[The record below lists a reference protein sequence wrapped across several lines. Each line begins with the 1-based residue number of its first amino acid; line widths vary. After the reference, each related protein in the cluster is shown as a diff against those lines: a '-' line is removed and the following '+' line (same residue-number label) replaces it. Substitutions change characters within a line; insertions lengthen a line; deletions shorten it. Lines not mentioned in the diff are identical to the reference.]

1 MRKAVASVLLIGLAL
16 SAGCFGAFRQGGQS
30 RTGQDIQ
37 RIGEEAEW
45 LVDYMEGR
53 LAVAEDSRLLEL
65 HKGLLAETNFDARR
79 QRIALLKAQ
88 GCLAENNKG
97 RLELRACEGLSTA
110 ADRNEAQQLLAD
122 ENKDRKTVYKRI
134 AEGHKDGRISVS
146 RVERIYVLKRLS
158 HAAPGQV
165 FQLPREEE
173 DLEAL
178 RAMGVIQRLGGHG
191 AGDAWV
197 IIP

>member
-1 MRKAVASVLLIGLAL
+1 MRKAMTGALLVGLAL
-16 SAGCFGAFRQGGQS
+16 SAGCFGAFRQGAQS
-30 RTGQDIQ
+30 RTDQDIQ

-45 LVDYMEGR
+45 VVDYMEGR
-53 LAVAEDSRLLEL
+53 VAVDSGLSEL
-65 HKGLLAETNFDARR
+65 HKRFLAETDFDGRR
-79 QRIALLKAQ
+79 QRIAQLKTQ

-110 ADRNEAQQLLAD
+110 KDRNAAQQLLAE

-134 AEGHKDGRISVS
+134 AEGYKEGRISVS

-173 DLEAL
+173 DLETL
-178 RAMGVIQRLGGHG
+178 RALGVIQRLGGQC
-191 AGDAWV
+191 AGEAWV